1 MTSKTSCFER
11 AIFLRSLKKVAL
23 VAAAYTLLWLLILPM
38 SLPGVYE
45 SALRSSDAV
54 MAWSLSSAILN
65 NAGSIAGAITFVYG
79 LVLAWLVFFWL
90 FRTNSAYHLASLPVK
105 RETLFATNFFTGL
118 LAFLAPH
125 ALVALVSFF
134 ITAAMGEPLAVECL
148 QWFAV
153 VSLDCL
159 FFYSFAVLLV
169 MVVGQVA
176 AMPVVYVILNLTV
189 YAVHLVVSRLMKTFV
204 YGMPQIVYGSGDIAC
219 LFSPLWAFINERGP
233 RMEHELIY
241 DEALGYY
248 KSGAPYLA
256 NWQYALV
263 LGAVGVVFAVL
274 AFFLLRRRE
283 MERCGDVIAVR
294 WLRPVF
300 LYTFTIGCAL
310 IIGEVIM
317 ETISGSAARSNFI
330 LVMLFLFLGAFI
342 GFFAAQMMLKKTI
355 HVFKT
360 GWVGLG
366 VCCLALLLVFGAARF
381 DLTGYSRHIPARD
394 EIASVS
400 VEFGPYSG
408 GLYNTDDAQAIADT
422 LSLHESILENRTE
435 QEHLLRSTELCHSN
449 TMCIFYTLKD
459 GKTLLRSYNLAAP
472 KDCTDMRNPLLQF
485 AAVYN
490 SLPFVLAR
498 NTPPFEVT
506 RTNVATCSIEG
517 RRKDTGSYETTNLS
531 SDDAYTFYTAC
542 ILPDLEDSSLGRE
555 SIGGSLKDSTPA
567 AIAIEKAEDGS
578 AINYTPCYIEF
589 TFRTADGGKTCQ
601 SYSIPLDAKRTVAYL
616 ENLGFDPYWE
626 E

>member
-1 MTSKTSCFER
+1 MTSKTSCFDR
-11 AIFLRSLKKVAL
+11 AIFLRSLKKIAL
-23 VAAAYTLLWLLILPM
+23 VAAAYTLLWLLILPL

-118 LAFLAPH
+118 LAFLIPH

-134 ITAAMGEPLAVECL
+134 ITAAMGEPLAASCT
-148 QWFAV
+148 QWFAI
-153 VSLDCL
+153 VSLECL

-169 MVVGQVA
+169 MVVGQMA
-176 AMPVVYVILNLTV
+176 AMPVVYVILNLAV
-189 YAVHLVVSRLMKTFV
+189 YAVYTVVSSLMKTFV
-204 YGMPQIVYGSGDIAC
+204 FGMPQIVYGSGDIAC

-381 DLTGYSRHIPARD
+381 DLTGYSRRIPARD

-408 GLYNTDDAQAIADT
+408 GLYNTGDAQAIADT
-422 LSLHESILENRTE
+422 LSLHESILESRTE
-435 QEHLLRSTELCHSN
+435 QEHLLRSTELFHSN
-449 TMCIFYTLKD
+449 SMCIFYTLKN

-472 KDCTDMRNPLLQF
+472 KDCTDMSNPLLQF

-506 RTNVATCSIEG
+506 RANVATCSIEG

-531 SDDAYTFYTAC
+531 SEDAYEFYTAC
-542 ILPDLEDSSLGRE
+542 ILPDLADSSLGRA
-555 SIGGSLKDSTPA
+555 SIGGLLEGPA
-567 AIAIEKAEDGS
+567 AVATETAKAEDTF
-578 AINYTPCYIEF
+578 NYTPCYIEF

>member
-23 VAAAYTLLWLLILPM
+23 AAVAYTLLWLLILPLT
-38 SLPGVYE
+38 LPGVYE
-45 SALRSSDAV
+45 RALRSSDAV
-54 MAWSLSSAILN
+54 MEWSLGGAILN
-65 NAGSIAGAITFVYG
+65 NAGAMAGALTFVYG

-125 ALVALVSFF
+125 ALVALVTF
-134 ITAAMGEPLAVECL
+134 IVTAAMGAPLAVECL

-204 YGMPQIVYGSGDIAC
+204 YGMPQRMEGSGEIAC
-219 LFSPLWAFINERGP
+219 LFSPLWALINERGP
-233 RMEHELIY
+233 HMEHALIY

-317 ETISGSAARSNFI
+317 EMISGSAVSSNFI
-330 LVMLFLFLGAFI
+330 LVMLFLFIGAFI
-342 GFFAAQMMLKKTI
+342 GFFAAQMLLKKTV

-360 GWVGLG
+360 GWLGLG
-366 VCCLALLLVFGAARF
+366 VCCLALLAVFGAAQF
-381 DLTGYSRHIPARD
+381 DLTGYSRRIPARD

-400 VEFGPYSG
+400 VEFGPYSA
-408 GLYNTDDAQAIADT
+408 GLHNTDDAQAIADT
-422 LSLHESILENRTE
+422 LALHENILENRTE
-435 QEHLLRSTELCHSN
+435 QERLLRSTELCYSN
-449 TMCIFYTLKD
+449 TMCIYYTLKD
-459 GKTLLRSYNLAAP
+459 GKTLLRSYSLAAP

-485 AAVYN
+485 AAVFN

-498 NTPPFEVT
+498 NTPAFEVT
-506 RTNVATCSIEG
+506 RANVATCSIEG
-517 RRKDTGSYETTNLS
+517 TREATGLHEATNLS
-531 SDDAYTFYTAC
+531 SEDAYEFYTTC
-542 ILPDLEDSSLGRE
+542 ILPDLADSSLGRE
-555 SIGGSLKDSTPA
+555 SFGSLLEGPA
-567 AIAIEKAEDGS
+567 AEAVETAADGD
-578 AINYTPCYIEF
+578 AFNYTPCYVEF
-589 TFRTADGGKTCQ
+589 TFRTADGGQTCEGF
-601 SYSIPLDAKRTVAYL
+601 SIPLDAKRTVAYL
-616 ENLGFDPYWE
+616 EELGFDPYWE
-626 E
+626 ES

>member
-1 MTSKTSCFER
+1 MTSRTSCFER

-23 VAAAYTLLWLLILPM
+23 AAAAYTLLWLLNLPLA
-38 SLPGVYE
+38 LPGVYE
-45 SALRSSDAV
+45 SVLRSSDAV
-54 MAWSLSSAILN
+54 MEWALGGTILN
-65 NAGSIAGAITFVYG
+65 NAGAMAGALTFVYG
-79 LVLAWLVFFWL
+79 LVLAWLVFLWL
-90 FRTNSAYHLASLPVK
+90 FRTNSAYHLASLPVR

-118 LAFLAPH
+118 LAFIVPH
-125 ALVALVSFF
+125 ALVALVTFF
-134 ITAAMGEPLAVECL
+134 VTAAMGAPLAIECL

-169 MVVGQVA
+169 MVVGQMA
-176 AMPVVYVILNLTV
+176 AMPVVYVILNFAV
-189 YAVHLVVSRLMKTFV
+189 YAVYFVVSRLMKTFV
-204 YGMPQIVYGSGDIAC
+204 YGMPQRMEGSGDIAC
-219 LFSPLWAFINERGP
+219 LFSPLWAFSNERGP
-233 RMEHELIY
+233 HMAHALIN

-248 KSGAPYLA
+248 RNGAPYLA

-317 ETISGSAARSNFI
+317 EMISGRAARSNFI
-330 LVMLFLFLGAFI
+330 LVMLFLFIGAFI
-342 GFFAAQMMLKKTI
+342 GFFAAQMLLKKTV

-366 VCCLALLLVFGAARF
+366 VCCLALLAVFGAARF
-381 DLTGYSRHIPARD
+381 DLTGYSRRIPAQD

-400 VEFGPYSG
+400 VEYGPYAIG
-408 GLYNTDDAQAIADT
+408 RYGTDDAQAIADT
-422 LSLHESILENRTE
+422 LALHENILENRAE
-435 QEHLLRSTELCHSN
+435 QERLLRSTELCYSN
-449 TMCIFYTLKD
+449 TMCISYTLKD
-459 GKTLLRSYNLAAP
+459 GKTLLRSYSLAAP

-485 AAVYN
+485 ASVYN

-506 RTNVATCSIEG
+506 RTNVATCSIECS
-517 RRKDTGSYETTNLS
+517 RKDSGSYETTNLS
-531 SDDAYTFYTAC
+531 SEDAYEFYTTC
-542 ILPDLEDSSLGRE
+542 ILPDLTDSSLGRE
-555 SIGGSLKDSTPA
+555 SIGGLLEGPAPA
-567 AIAIEKAEDGS
+567 AVETVADDDAF
-578 AINYTPCYIEF
+578 NYTPCYVEF

-601 SYSIPLDAKRTVAYL
+601 SYPIPLDAKRTVAYL
-616 ENLGFDPYWE
+616 EELGFDPYWE
-626 E
+626 EG